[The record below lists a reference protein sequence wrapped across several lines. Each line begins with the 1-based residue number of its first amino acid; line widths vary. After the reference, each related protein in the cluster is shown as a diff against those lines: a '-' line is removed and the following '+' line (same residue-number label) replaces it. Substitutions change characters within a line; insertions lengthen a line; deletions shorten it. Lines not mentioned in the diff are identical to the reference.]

1 MSRKR
6 PSRHSEDQFA
16 LFLERIRDTLGNEDD
31 AKFDKA
37 VSNLI
42 RRHKGGDNAQGRSVS
57 NGAAPTE
64 QDRQRPPPDRPS
76 VRSPAGAPDAL
87 TVRLG
92 QLVIDWSDNESL
104 LLDVLTLLLET
115 DEKSAAVVQS
125 VLNTTDARLELV
137 RRLAALK
144 VADPSLR
151 QSLGTVLDG
160 VRDAD
165 LTREEFLRGGFANGR
180 PAGEEDADRLRQVRE
195 KLRLS
200 NQALSELV
208 PRLRAGLGAP

>member
-16 LFLERIRDTLGNEDD
+16 LFLERIRDSLGNEDD
-31 AKFDKA
+31 AEFDKA

-42 RRHKGGDNAQGRSVS
+42 RRHKGGDNGQGRSVS
-57 NGAAPTE
+57 NDAAPTE
-64 QDRQRPPPDRPS
+64 QDRQRSSAGKPS
-76 VRSPAGAPDAL
+76 VRSPAGKSDAL

-104 LLDVLTLLLET
+104 LLDVLTLLLEA

-125 VLNTTDARLELV
+125 VLNSTDARLELV

-144 VADPSLR
+144 VTDPSLR

-165 LTREEFLRGGFANGR
+165 LTREEFLRTGFANGQ
-180 PAGEEDADRLRQVRE
+180 PAGEEVADRLRQVRE

-200 NQALSELV
+200 NQALSELM
-208 PRLRAGLGAP
+208 PRLRAGLGGP